1 MPYGEGVSP
10 QVIRDE
16 EELQRLAGLQ
26 LRDNL
31 VRGLGVSEQLQVAL
45 ETSERPGSSAAP
57 AQPQFFTHTVYHDS
71 GVDVSYRRTSL
82 PPDQGSHPPPDP
94 HTTLTTP
101 LHTLPGSTRLL
112 PIRSHIRSTNY
123 LGSHTLG
130 RRRTHGYNRYRKQ
143 VTWSL
148 FVIYLSVYLSTCY
161 CKICLPQT

>member
-57 AQPQFFTHTVYHDS
+57 AQPQFFTHTV
-71 GVDVSYRRTSL
+71 
-82 PPDQGSHPPPDP
+82 DQGSHPPPDP

-130 RRRTHGYNRYRKQ
+130 LRRTHGYNRYRKQ